1 MRRRP
6 PESNR
11 TAPLVPDTTP
21 FRSPTPSEE
30 PRRRAFEG
38 LRKRTPSPAM
48 DARARAALDKSKEAM
63 AQEREAMSRRLGQ
76 VLGLDAPDMDAIAG
90 DTAPPTTEHWGPVL
104 VVYSSMP
111 VTTRRTYAGPL

>member
-30 PRRRAFEG
+30 TRRRAFEG

-76 VLGLDAPDMDAIAG
+76 VLGLDAPDMRSE
-90 DTAPPTTEHWGPVL
+90 EHTSEL
-104 VVYSSMP
+104 QSLMRIS
-111 VTTRRTYAGPL
+111 YAVFCFKKKQQLHRHTQHKY